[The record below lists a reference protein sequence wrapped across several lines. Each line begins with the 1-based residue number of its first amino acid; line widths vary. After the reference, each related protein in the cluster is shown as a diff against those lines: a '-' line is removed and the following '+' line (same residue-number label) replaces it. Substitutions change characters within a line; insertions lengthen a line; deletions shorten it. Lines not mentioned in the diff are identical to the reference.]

1 MAEGGGEEH
10 MAGVHTGT
18 PGVFLSYASQDGAV
32 AEVVCAALEQ
42 AGVTCWIAPRDVTPG
57 KFYADEIVHAID
69 AAKALVL
76 VLSQNAAASPHV
88 LREIERATSKR
99 HPVVSLRIDR
109 ASLPAGLEYFLNT
122 SQWLDASGGDTTRA
136 MPKLVAAVRVA
147 IDRPAATNA
156 AIMATP
162 TAGTPSRTPDP
173 GSHGSRRRIA
183 VVAGSLLAV
192 AIAGFAV
199 YRSRLPEHR
208 MDAPPAARGA
218 AVTPAAAPEA
228 STAPEQ
234 SVAVLPFV
242 DMSEKKDQEYFS
254 DGLSEELINMLT
266 KVPDLRVPARTSSFY
281 FKGKPAKIPD
291 IAKELGVAHVLEG
304 SVRKSGN
311 HLRVTAQLVRADNG
325 YHLWS
330 ETYDRKLDDIFKVQ
344 DDIAD
349 AVVKALKVSLFAAQ
363 EPRAPATKNMEAYT
377 LLLKGKYFLTKGG
390 TQDALEKATEYYQQA
405 VRLDPTSAP
414 AWAGLSRGLA
424 ELTYTQSW
432 KQVRQRAF
440 DAANRAL
447 SLDPNLADA
456 HIALGKSYLYDWDWK
471 NAESQIKK
479 ARELE
484 PTNSRAFSFSGQLA
498 SVLGR
503 TTEALQYF
511 EEASARDPLNWFPYQ
526 DIAFEYES
534 RGRFAEA
541 EAAFRKAAA
550 LAPTD
555 SYRGEIGF
563 IQLREGG
570 DAAAA
575 LAEISRED
583 DESKRAYYLAASY
596 AFLGRRTDADGA
608 LARYQKEYA
617 AKYPY
622 SMAALHARRAES
634 NEAFEWLDRAY
645 QQHDDQLR
653 WIKTDRSFENFRSD
667 PRYKALLRKMNL
679 PE

>member
-1 MAEGGGEEH
+1 MTEGGGEEH

-18 PGVFLSYASQDGAV
+18 PDVFLSYASQDSAV
-32 AEVVCAALEQ
+32 AEAVCEALEQ
-42 AGVTCWIAPRDVTPG
+42 AGVRCWIAPRDVTPG
-57 KFYADEIVHAID
+57 TFYADEIVHAID
-69 AAKALVL
+69 AAKAIVL
-76 VLSQNAAASPHV
+76 ILSRHAAASPHV
-88 LREIERATSKR
+88 LREVERATSKR
-99 HPVVSLRIDR
+99 HPVISLRIDT

-122 SQWLDASGGDTTRA
+122 SQWLDASGGDTARA
-136 MPKLVAAVRVA
+136 MPKLVAALRLA
-147 IDRPAATNA
+147 TDKPAATNA
-156 AIMATP
+156 TIVATP
-162 TAGTPSRTPDP
+162 TAGGSSRASYP
-173 GSHGSRRRIA
+173 GSDGPRRRIA
-183 VVAGSLLAV
+183 IVAGSLLTV
-192 AIAGFAV
+192 AIGGFAA
-199 YRSRLPEHR
+199 YRLRLPEHR
-208 MDAPPAARGA
+208 IVAPPVVAVATATPTAA
-218 AVTPAAAPEA
+218 PAAS
-228 STAPEQ
+228 STPEQ

-254 DGLSEELINMLT
+254 DGLSEELIDMLT
-266 KVPDLRVPARTSSFY
+266 KLPDLRVPARTSSFY
-281 FKGKPAKIPD
+281 FKGKPTKIPD
-291 IAKELGVAHVLEG
+291 IARELGVAHVVEG

-349 AVVKALKVSLFAAQ
+349 AVVKALKISLLAAQ
-363 EPRAPATKNMEAYT
+363 ESRAPATKNMEAYT
-377 LLLKGKYFLTKGG
+377 LLLKGKYFLTIGG
-390 TQDALEKATEYYQQA
+390 TQDTLEKAADYYQQA

-456 HIALGKSYLYDWDWK
+456 HIALGKSYLYDWDWE
-471 NAESQIKK
+471 NAEAQFKK

-484 PTNSRAFSFSGQLA
+484 PTNSRAFSFSGELA
-498 SVLGR
+498 SALGR

-511 EEASARDPLNWFPYQ
+511 EEASARDPLNSFPYQ

-541 EAAFRKAAA
+541 EAAFRKAAS
-550 LAPTD
+550 LAPTV
-555 SYRGEIGF
+555 SYRGVIGF

-570 DAAAA
+570 DSAAA
-575 LAEISRED
+575 LAEINRED
-583 DESKRAYYLAASY
+583 DERIRAYYLAASY
-596 AFLGRRTDADGA
+596 AFLGRRTDADAA

-617 AKYPY
+617 AKYPS
-622 SMAALHARRAES
+622 SMATLHAWRAES

-645 QQHDDQLR
+645 QQHDYNLQ
-653 WIKTDRSFENFRSD
+653 WIKTDRSFENFRPD
-667 PRYKALLRKMNL
+667 PRYKAFLRKMNL

>member
-18 PGVFLSYASQDGAV
+18 PDVFLSYASQDSAV
-32 AEVVCAALEQ
+32 AEAVCDALEQ

-57 KFYADEIVHAID
+57 TFYADEIVHAID
-69 AAKALVL
+69 AAKAIVL
-76 VLSQNAAASPHV
+76 ILSQNAAASPHV
-88 LREIERATSKR
+88 LREVERATSKR
-99 HPVVSLRIDR
+99 HPVISLRIDR

-122 SQWLDASGGDTTRA
+122 SHWLDASGVDTARA
-136 MPKLVAAVRVA
+136 MPKLVAAVRLT

-156 AIMATP
+156 AIVAP
-162 TAGTPSRTPDP
+162 TAGRPSRTSHP
-173 GSHGSRRRIA
+173 GGDGSRRRIA
-183 VVAGSLLAV
+183 IVAGSVLAV
-192 AIAGFAV
+192 AIGGFAA

-208 MDAPPAARGA
+208 MVAPPAV
-218 AVTPAAAPEA
+218 AVATAIPAAAPAA
-228 STAPEQ
+228 SSIPER

-281 FKGKPAKIPD
+281 FKGKPTKIPD

-363 EPRAPATKNMEAYT
+363 ESRAPATKNMEAYT

-390 TQDALEKATEYYQQA
+390 TQDTLEKAADYYQQA

-456 HIALGKSYLYDWDWK
+456 HIALGKSYLYDWDWE
-471 NAESQIKK
+471 NAEAQFKK

-484 PTNSRAFSFSGQLA
+484 PTNSRAFSFSGELA
-498 SVLGR
+498 SALGR

-511 EEASARDPLNWFPYQ
+511 EEASARDPLNSFPYQ

-541 EAAFRKAAA
+541 EAAFRKAAS
-550 LAPTD
+550 LDPTV
-555 SYRGEIGF
+555 SYRGVIGF

-570 DAAAA
+570 DSAAA
-575 LAEISRED
+575 LAEINRED

-596 AFLGRRTDADGA
+596 AFLGRRTDADAA

-617 AKYPY
+617 ATYRY
-622 SMAALHARRAES
+622 SMAALHAWRAES
-634 NEAFEWLDRAY
+634 NEAFEWLERAY

-653 WIKTDRSFENFRSD
+653 WIKTDRSFENFRPD
-667 PRYKALLRKMNL
+667 PRYKAFLRKMNL